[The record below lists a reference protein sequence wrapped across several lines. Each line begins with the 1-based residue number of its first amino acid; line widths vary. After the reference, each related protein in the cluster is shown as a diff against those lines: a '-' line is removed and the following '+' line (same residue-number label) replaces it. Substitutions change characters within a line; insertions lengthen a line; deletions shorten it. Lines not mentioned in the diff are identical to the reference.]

1 MRSLISS
8 EMVNV
13 QLPLP
18 VAAGGGVGPGSEGAT
33 GSVPVGST
41 VLLEVTGGVPAAG
54 VPAAGVPAGG
64 VSASGGS
71 AGGVGLPLVEV
82 LPGVVGVGVTG
93 LGTDGVVVGV
103 VVGAPELSELPH
115 AASNEQAVALSVR
128 SCRFK

>member
-1 MRSLISS
+1 M
-8 EMVNV
+8 

-41 VLLEVTGGVPAAG
+41 VLLEVTGGVPAG
-54 VPAAGVPAGG
+54 GVPAGG
-64 VSASGGS
+64 VPASGGS

-115 AASNEQAVALSVR
+115 AASNEQAVALSIR

>member
-1 MRSLISS
+1 
-8 EMVNV
+8 MVNV

-41 VLLEVTGGVPAAG
+41 VLLEVTGGVPAGG
-54 VPAAGVPAGG
+54 VPAA
-64 VSASGGS
+64 GGS

-115 AASNEQAVALSVR
+115 AASNEQAVALSIR